1 VSEWRRVDG
10 QRGDESI
17 LRVCPVQMVVVHSQS
32 VNDVV
37 DTVELC
43 GRRVGQQRVD
53 RLAACTRTPS
63 AAVSVAAVIHVYIY
77 LC

>member
-1 VSEWRRVDG
+1 
-10 QRGDESI
+10 
-17 LRVCPVQMVVVHSQS
+17 MVVVHSQS

-43 GRRVGQQRVD
+43 RRRVGHHQSVD
-53 RLAACTRTPS
+53 RLAACTPS
-63 AAVSVAAVIHVYIY
+63 VAVSVAAIHVHIY